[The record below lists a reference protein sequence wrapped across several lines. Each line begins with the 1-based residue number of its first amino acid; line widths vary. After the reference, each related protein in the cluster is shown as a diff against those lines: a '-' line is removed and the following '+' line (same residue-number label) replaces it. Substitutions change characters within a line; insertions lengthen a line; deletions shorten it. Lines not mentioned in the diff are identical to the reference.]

1 MVVGRSR
8 VSMWGSSVV
17 LVAVLMAG
25 RTSASDPPPPR
36 PIVTTAT
43 APASSTAPPLTASPP
58 LCRAAG
64 TLTELSVTRTDAFPQ
79 NQISFVFPPFVTS
92 TDVTAIASVA
102 RAACGLPD
110 FPAGAYNC
118 PLDYGVTYSLV
129 FKSGT
134 VEVGT
139 VTADPT
145 GCPTLT
151 GLGPTRSADQSF
163 WDQLAVALGLP
174 APREYCDPF
183 RGRLP
188 TAPTQC
194 GPDV

>member
-1 MVVGRSR
+1 
-8 VSMWGSSVV
+8 MWGSSVV
-17 LVAVLMAG
+17 GVAVAVLMAG
-25 RTSASDPPPPR
+25 CTSASDPPPPR

-43 APASSTAPPLTASPP
+43 SPTSSTAPELVSSPP
-58 LCRAAG
+58 LCRAPG

-79 NQISFVFPPFVTS
+79 NQVSFVFPSFVTS
-92 TDVTAIASVA
+92 SDAAAIAGVA

-110 FPAGAYNC
+110 FPAGAYSC

-129 FKSGT
+129 FRSGT
-134 VEVGT
+134 IEVGS

-151 GLGPTRSADQSF
+151 GLGPTRAAGSSF
-163 WDQLAVALGLP
+163 WDHLAVALGLP

-183 RGRLP
+183 HGRLP
-188 TAPTQC
+188 TAPIQC
-194 GPDV
+194 GPDL